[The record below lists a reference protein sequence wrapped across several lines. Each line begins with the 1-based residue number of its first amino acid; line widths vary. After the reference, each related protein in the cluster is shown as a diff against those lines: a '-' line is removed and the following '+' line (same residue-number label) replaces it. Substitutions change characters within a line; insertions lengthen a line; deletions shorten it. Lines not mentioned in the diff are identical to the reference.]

1 MPPRLHTRLV
11 HLESDLLSQSC
22 SCLHMT
28 LRLLTSLL
36 HCGTE
41 SCSYRQPFALLLQF
55 MDEHVTM
62 QHVKR
67 YALEVLQQWAAL
79 QTFEPQVIP
88 GARCYKGQRCIIH
101 VPVQAGHQTIST
113 AYPWLEGLQQQCKR
127 PVLSDKNFL
136 FRP

>member
-1 MPPRLHTRLV
+1 M
-11 HLESDLLSQSC
+11 
-22 SCLHMT
+22 
-28 LRLLTSLL
+28 
-36 HCGTE
+36 
-41 SCSYRQPFALLLQF
+41 LLQF
-55 MDEHVTM
+55 MEEHVTM

-88 GARCYKGQRCIIH
+88 GARCYQGKDVLSMFQFRQDI
-101 VPVQAGHQTIST
+101 QTIST

-127 PVLSDKNFL
+127 PVLSDRNFL

>member
-1 MPPRLHTRLV
+1 MNP
-11 HLESDLLSQSC
+11 EFDLLSQSC
-22 SCLHMT
+22 SCLHIT
-28 LRLLTSLL
+28 LRLFTSLL

-41 SCSYRQPFALLLQF
+41 SCSCRQPCAMLLQF
-55 MDEHVTM
+55 MEEHVTM

-88 GARCYKGQRCIIH
+88 GARCYQGKDVLSMFQFKQDI
-101 VPVQAGHQTIST
+101 QTIST
-113 AYPWLEGLQQQCKR
+113 AYPWLEGLHQQCRR